1 VSTGESLVRVSTG
14 PAARV
19 RRVRDRAVSWARRL
33 VLTVPVPQT
42 RARRAKDAA
51 AYWSESSSEV
61 WLADSHVKGGV
72 PGWELIGREHHE
84 YFLDFARAIGADPR
98 PERVLE
104 WGAGGGANA
113 VVFAPEAREFIAV
126 DVSEAALEECVR
138 QVADVCDT
146 PVSPVLVPVDRPDAA
161 SAHVSGQVDLFLCF
175 YVVELLP
182 SRHHAR
188 LVMEEA
194 ARLLRP
200 GGLAVVQ
207 VKYQTR
213 SPLTRSRTW
222 AYRRG
227 VASMVTF
234 PVEEFWTLAVDCGFA
249 PHSVRLVPRN
259 HLDERYAYYFL
270 VRS

>member
-1 VSTGESLVRVSTG
+1 MVVSALDPPRRSS
-14 PAARV
+14 ARA
-19 RRVRDRAVSWARRL
+19 RRAVSAARYRARQL
-33 VLTVPVPQT
+33 VLTVPVPQS

-51 AYWSESSSEV
+51 RYWTASGTQL
-61 WLADSHVKGGV
+61 WRADSHVRGGV
-72 PGWELIGREHHE
+72 PGWELIGTEHHD

-98 PERVLE
+98 PRRVLE

-113 VVFAPEAREFIAV
+113 IVFAPEASEFVAV
-126 DVSEAALEECVR
+126 DVSPAALEECAR
-138 QVADVCDT
+138 QVASVCDT
-146 PVSPVLVPVDRPDAA
+146 DVVPVLVPVDRPEAA
-161 SAHVSGQVDLFLCF
+161 SDHVRPGVDLFLCF

-182 SRHHAR
+182 SREHAR
-188 LVMEEA
+188 RVMKEA
-194 ARLLRP
+194 ARLLRA

-222 AYRRG
+222 GYRRG
-227 VASMVTF
+227 VASMTTF
-234 PVEEFWTLAVDCGFA
+234 TVEDFWSLAVDCGFA

-259 HLDERYAYYFL
+259 HLDERYAYFFL